1 MEGSGTVKQTHPACH
16 ALKVRKYQ
24 AITLHCPTGK
34 EFSAQA
40 LLLKCLSAYNLA
52 SLVDFRMGIDHT
64 TRHMEHSCNPS
75 AEEQMEKDCWGVGA
89 TKQGHLRKEK

>member
-1 MEGSGTVKQTHPACH
+1 MEGNGKLKQTHPACLAGMH

-40 LLLKCLSAYNLA
+40 VLKHLSAYDLA
-52 SLVDFRMGIDHT
+52 SLVDF
-64 TRHMEHSCNPS
+64 HMEIDYITSHTVHSCNPS
-75 AEEQMEKDCWGVGA
+75 AEERDCCGVGA
-89 TKQGHLRKEK
+89 TKQGYLRKKK